1 MKLKALLSNGLW
13 LIWGVCA
20 FTLAFSAAVY
30 LHENAAQWELPVAAG
45 SFAVAALL
53 FLALLRVPKRVRW
66 LAGGLGFGF
75 LSVSMAVAIFHGLQ
89 ALVTAI
95 YLLVVLAFVIAL
107 ARWQTRVWKLIFP
120 LPAVPAAELPRDTY
134 AMLARSALA
143 DERTALV
150 IYPSRGKL
158 IRTLCLSIVALVVIL
173 GGTMIL
179 AVGLLGRPD
188 LLRMLVISAIAL
200 LVMLSLYVEGSML
213 YRIVSKKPSL
223 VVTASG
229 IVDNATLHATGMGFI
244 PWDEITG
251 MMDVGHR
258 QQRSL
263 MVMVANPRAV
273 RARQGFVKR
282 LLLFAFTQGQPSPVK
297 IWAYMLP
304 EAPDE
309 VLTRIQRQIE
319 AITAH
324 DPNSPARH
332 LIPAG
337 PSLLIR
343 DDDE

>member
-13 LIWGVCA
+13 LIWVVCA

-95 YLLVVLAFVIAL
+95 YLLVVLAFVIAS
-107 ARWQTRVWKLIFP
+107 ARWRTRVWKLIFP

-173 GGTMIL
+173 GTMIL
-179 AVGLLGRPD
+179 AVSLLGRRGPQ
-188 LLRMLVISAIAL
+188 LMLVISAIAL
-200 LVMLSLYVEGSML
+200 LVVLGLYVEGSML

-223 VVTASG
+223 VVTAGG
-229 IVDNATLHATGMGFI
+229 IVDNATLHATGTGFI
-244 PWDEITG
+244 RWDEITG
-251 MMDVGHR
+251 MMDIGYR

-332 LIPAG
+332 LISAG
-337 PSLLIR
+337 SSLLIR